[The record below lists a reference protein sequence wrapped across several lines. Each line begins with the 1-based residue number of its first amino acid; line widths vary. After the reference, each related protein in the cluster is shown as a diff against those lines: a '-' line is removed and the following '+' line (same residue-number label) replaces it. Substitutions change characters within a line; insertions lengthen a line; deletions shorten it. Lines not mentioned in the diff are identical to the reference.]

1 MGRFDVV
8 KVKNSS
14 SENIKND
21 IPENL
26 PSKFSFTSIVSKRMS
41 GKTNIICWLIQNHLY
56 NKYDEILILSP
67 TCKVDPTWNSI
78 SRFKNVYFLDDVS
91 PDDLAMIFEI
101 QKQRSKN
108 DKTLLLVLDDSGNES
123 KFIPVLEKLA
133 CTGRHW
139 KMSVIVTV
147 QQFKLLSSV
156 IRNNTKNWLIG
167 KMNKKEQDKV
177 FEELSALIDE
187 STLRDQYLNITSK
200 PFAFLNINENRPS
213 KLLSRNFDP

>member
-67 TCKVDPTWNSI
+67 TCKVDPTWQSI

-91 PDDLAMIFEI
+91 PDDLAMIFQI
-101 QKQRSKN
+101 QRERSRD
-108 DKTLLLVLDDSGNES
+108 DKTLLLVLDDYGNES

-200 PFAFLNINENRPS
+200 PFAFLNINENRPNR
-213 KLLSRNFDP
+213 LLSRNFDP